1 MVEDYQ
7 TIEKAGEVGE
17 GYNENK
23 EMGAQTYFSYEAMLL
38 EGTMLLIARRDV
50 DQAHQ
55 SCINDLF
62 NANFT

>member
-23 EMGAQTYFSYEAMLL
+23 EMGAQNTSLMKQCFWKELCFL
-38 EGTMLLIARRDV
+38 
-50 DQAHQ
+50 
-55 SCINDLF
+55 
-62 NANFT
+62 